1 MANSFDFELK
11 ADDQVSAAIQR
22 IDDAVKN
29 LNPLLSKT
37 TDGLKL
43 GGSESIGQLDDLGG
57 RLDMM
62 ARHAKDGVQ
71 FIGDLVPPLKMVGGL
86 TLGLGGAATA
96 IHVIKNNLTEFAN
109 TGYRIDTVSKNVSM
123 TTDAFQELTGAMI
136 ENGSTREAAESAII
150 DTFDKAT
157 DAAYGFNAAFLSVLN
172 SKNIG
177 VSKTKEGLADV
188 GKLLVDINRVMQTMS
203 PGEQALFIKKLG
215 LSPEL
220 LSYLRNTTSEIQR
233 LKDQA
238 RRDGLIFSGSDI
250 PNALAFKE
258 QLNQINAAYD
268 GMLMKGQAWLGQ
280 SETLMA
286 SVDQL
291 KQIVTHGMDSA
302 TIGSILTFNHG
313 GSQADLLRKASGDE
327 KFKDTLSLKEKL
339 DLKFSYASEDLIK
352 KLNAYYQ
359 PVWAAERLYNDLER
373 AKVPAPVNVANSLDQ
388 ALGNT
393 PEQVRLS
400 QLEEQN
406 NLPQGLLDK
415 VWSTESGRG
424 KKMISPKGA
433 EGHFQFMPP
442 TGRAYGLKTRE
453 DRMDFN
459 KSSEAAARFL
469 ADLLKMFDGDVTKA
483 VAAYNWGPKRV
494 KNLGLEYAPAETR
507 NYLQQIM
514 PGLPLF
520 QPQGDNNTG
529 NNGAQDVGYGKPE
542 DSIFSREQNINVI
555 DNDLQYQR
563 LASAIANA
571 MQDNKTQI
579 ELTLIDSK
587 TGERKTI
594 VGSGGGRVAGTIDF
608 Q

>member
-1 MANSFDFELK
+1 M
-11 ADDQVSAAIQR
+11 
-22 IDDAVKN
+22 
-29 LNPLLSKT
+29 NPLLNKT

-43 GGSESIGQLDDLGG
+43 GGSESLGQLDDLGS
-57 RLDMM
+57 RLDIM
-62 ARHAKDGVQ
+62 ARNAREGVQ

-109 TGYRIDTVSKNVSM
+109 ASYHIDTIAKNVSM
-123 TTDAFQELTGAMI
+123 TTDAFQELSGAMI
-136 ENGSTREAAESAII
+136 ENGSTREAAESAIVDI
-150 DTFDKAT
+150 FDKAT
-157 DAAYGFNAAFLSVLN
+157 DAAYGFNTAFLSVLN
-172 SKNIG
+172 AKHIG

-188 GKLLVDINRVMQTMS
+188 GKLLVDINRVMQSMS

-220 LSYLRNTTSEIQR
+220 LSYLRNTTAEIQR

-238 RRDGLIFSGSDI
+238 KRDGLIFSGEDI
-250 PNALAFKE
+250 QHGNAFKE
-258 QLNQINAAYD
+258 QLNQISAAYD

-291 KQIVTHGMDSA
+291 KQIATYGLDSA
-302 TIGSILTFNHG
+302 TVGSILTFNHG
-313 GSQADLLRKASGDE
+313 GSQADLLRQASGDE
-327 KFKDTLSLKEKL
+327 KFKDTLSRKEKL
-339 DLKFSYASEDLIK
+339 DLTIGYASEDLIK
-352 KLNAYYQ
+352 KLDAYYK
-359 PVWAAERLYNDLER
+359 PVWAAERLNNDLER
-373 AKVPAPVNVANSLDQ
+373 AKVSAPVNVANPLDQ

-424 KKMISPKGA
+424 KKMLSPKGA

-459 KSSEAAARFL
+459 KSSEAAARYL
-469 ADLLKMFDGDVTKA
+469 ADLLKMFDGDVKKA

-494 KNLGLEYAPAETR
+494 KKLGLGHAPAETR

-514 PGLPLF
+514 PGLPLY
-520 QPQGDNNTG
+520 QPQGEGNTG
-529 NNGAQDVGYGKPE
+529 DNGSQDIGYRSPE
-542 DSIFSREQNINVI
+542 DSLFSHGQNINVGDGEI
-555 DNDLQYQR
+555 QYQR

-594 VGSGGGRVAGTIDF
+594 VGNGKELLEIRTRVSTTLTAKERHRQRMNGPTYEWKKP
-608 Q
+608 QPNR